1 MKLVTDQRLLE
12 LHFNNIRGV
21 KYLYLTPLFYY
32 SILFK
37 VAKRRDMEDKIKSGY
52 LYDFYGELLTE
63 HQRSVYEMSIN
74 DDLSLAEIADSLSIS
89 RQAVHDILKRCDK
102 LLQDYESRLHLV
114 EKFMNIRGDVI
125 RINELTEGNPSEAT
139 LSEISRL
146 SQLILEEL

>member
-1 MKLVTDQRLLE
+1 
-12 LHFNNIRGV
+12 
-21 KYLYLTPLFYY
+21 
-32 SILFK
+32 
-37 VAKRRDMEDKIKSGY
+37 MEDKIKSGY

-114 EKFMNIRGDVI
+114 EKFMNIRGDVS

>member
-1 MKLVTDQRLLE
+1 
-12 LHFNNIRGV
+12 
-21 KYLYLTPLFYY
+21 
-32 SILFK
+32 
-37 VAKRRDMEDKIKSGY
+37 MEDKIKSGY

-74 DDLSLAEIADSLSIS
+74 DNLSLAEIADSLSIS